1 MRLKSSISPT
11 TALPRDDS
19 RLTSTDVATMLG
31 VSVSTVNK
39 WFRTGMLA
47 GWLVPGSRHRRFS
60 VATVRDFA
68 AKHGMPIQSIQQEPH
83 DADHRR

>member
-1 MRLKSSISPT
+1 MSSCDRVA

-39 WFRTGMLA
+39 WFDSGMIA

-60 VATVRDFA
+60 VVAVRDFA
-68 AKHGMPIQSIQQEPH
+68 AKHGIPIQIQSVDKE
-83 DADHRR
+83 RE